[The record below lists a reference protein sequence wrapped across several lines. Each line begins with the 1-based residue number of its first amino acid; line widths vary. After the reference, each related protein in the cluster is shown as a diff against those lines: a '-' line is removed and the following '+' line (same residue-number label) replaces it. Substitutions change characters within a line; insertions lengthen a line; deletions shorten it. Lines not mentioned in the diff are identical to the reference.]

1 MPSPSPDSSELLILA
16 ALDLFGR
23 HGFEGTSTRM
33 IAKAAGKPMSA
44 ITYHFG
50 GKEELYLA
58 VARYISGR
66 IGAQLAP
73 TIEAVLTAAGDDSP
87 IMARAHIR
95 RVFQAFIAM
104 FVLPESESWARYI
117 VREQMEPTPAFDELY
132 KAPMGPLLDLVTQLL
147 CRVASDGIAVDEAR
161 LRVLAMF
168 GQVLVFRIARA
179 IVLRANG
186 WDDIGTAEAEAISA
200 AVLSQVDAILDSLE
214 AKDPS

>member
-1 MPSPSPDSSELLILA
+1 MPSLKPDSSELLIIT

-23 HGFEGTSTRM
+23 HGFDGTSTRA

-66 IGAQLAP
+66 IGAQIAPAIDGELA
-73 TIEAVLTAAGDDSP
+73 AADDSP
-87 IMARAHIR
+87 AAARAQICNI
-95 RVFQAFIAM
+95 VSAFVAM
-104 FVLPESESWARYI
+104 FVLPESASWARYI

-132 KAPMGPLLDLVTQLL
+132 KAPMGPLIHHATQLL
-147 CRVASDGIAVDEAR
+147 CRVASHRIGIDEAR
-161 LRVLAMF
+161 LRVMAIF
-168 GQVLVFRIARA
+168 GQALVFRVARA
-179 IVLRANG
+179 AVLRANDWTDVG
-186 WDDIGTAEAEAISA
+186 PKEAEAIRA
-200 AVLSQVDAILDSLE
+200 VVLSQVDAILDNLE